1 MAEKK
6 QIALAIL
13 EVLKKHSDEEHIL
26 SFREIASYLEQEY
39 DLSIERRTL
48 YANIAMLKEFGYDIS
63 SYDDNAKGYYL
74 APRRFDRSEVLLLCN
89 AIHASHFISSRQSD
103 DLIRKLLETQSR
115 YEAKDFSDKVYM
127 PNPLKTR
134 NKQLLYTIDT
144 VSQAIRENRKL
155 SFVYLRYNDRKQLVP
170 RREEL
175 YIVEPRYIVY
185 ADSRAYM
192 IVTSENHPGFIHYR
206 LDRIRDAQVMAER
219 SRILKNKTDA
229 YEYARNKLF
238 MYAGEARTVSF
249 RCKEKILDQMID
261 LFGPEAKIYPDSE
274 GSFLISVRT
283 TDTGAIFLAQ
293 QFMDSIELLEPL
305 ELREQFRKI
314 LKDASRKYK

>member
-63 SYDDNAKGYYL
+63 CYDDNAKGYYL
-74 APRRFDRSEVLLLCN
+74 AQRQFDRSEVLLLCN

-170 RREEL
+170 RREER

-219 SRILKNKTDA
+219 SRILKNRTDA

-238 MYAGEARTVSF
+238 MYAGESRTVSF

-314 LKDASRKYK
+314 LKDTNRKYK